1 MMDDSSS
8 FDGAG
13 FFESYISD
21 LKDAIDSLDY
31 REINQLITMV
41 LATRDADASIH
52 FLGNGGSAATPS
64 HS

>member
-52 FLGNGGSAATPS
+52 LS
-64 HS
+64 HIHI